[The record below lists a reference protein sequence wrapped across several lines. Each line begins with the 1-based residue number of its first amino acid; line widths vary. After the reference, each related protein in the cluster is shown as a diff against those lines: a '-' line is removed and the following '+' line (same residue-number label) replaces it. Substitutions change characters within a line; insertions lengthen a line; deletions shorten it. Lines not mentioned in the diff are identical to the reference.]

1 MASRV
6 SVHCSAARAYGP
18 LRCLSFD
25 LLSAVSVALR
35 PSAGRERRRRHVV
48 RDDVRCGAV
57 EVQPSTC
64 KARDMLT
71 RPFHHH
77 PSRLPVCPRTRTTTF
92 RSSKNFKFFFSPG
105 CACASKTRTIFPFV
119 AQSLLPL
126 VHADHCYHPICSF
139 SLSAT
144 SCASERQPGNAL
156 DDESGGRRRCVNT
169 RIRPTHGLKTF

>member
-1 MASRV
+1 MRFPIGHSDRPVETSWMASRV

-105 CACASKTRTIFPFV
+105 CACASKTRTIFPLWH
-119 AQSLLPL
+119 SR
-126 VHADHCYHPICSF
+126 SF
-139 SLSAT
+139 LWFMLIIVT
-144 SCASERQPGNAL
+144 IRFAL
-156 DDESGGRRRCVNT
+156 F
-169 RIRPTHGLKTF
+169 L